1 MAGIV
6 RGDKW
11 CEWMVHC
18 FDEEG
23 FWGINGVH
31 FLGLVVMRKAEA
43 YGEVTLPLA
52 DSTSTGA
59 GAGQ

>member
-6 RGDKW
+6 WGDKW
-11 CEWMVHC
+11 CEWLVHC

-31 FLGLVVMRKAEA
+31 FLGLVVMRKAMLK
-43 YGEVTLPLA
+43 EV
-52 DSTSTGA
+52 
-59 GAGQ
+59 